1 MYINGIVNYLGAWE
15 ELNEKYP
22 EEYLD
27 IISALE
33 NIKFPKAKEGK
44 VPYDELREL
53 RLSWELLMED
63 RDWSIGRG
71 NRVVGQKKN
80 MTTVRLILGM
90 QQVITTWLFT
100 GSNLAIKND
109 FCEIPILILPM
120 EEVIEVWGERFP
132 RYTSLERVLSTLEE
146 LSPLSL
152 NYPFLVIG
160 ISEQEK
166 PLEIFNISS
175 DMEGHNE
182 NIVMNR
188 SIEFPP
194 EYYQA
199 GLGILSYFHKV
210 LKEKYPGVQATIR
223 IIQDGLVVKMI
234 VETKDGDKHIVEK
247 ALEEYDLI
255 LKGEIKPEE
264 YFGASMQIQ
273 MLELKSELRM
283 AQVRIESQKEL
294 LSVQQNQI
302 NVQQNQ
308 INVQQI
314 QNSTLVE
321 LISKGISKPALP
333 AIHVSPVITVETS
346 LSQQTIIHNELKDT
360 IEAIRDLKQVVDSP
374 ETVESLNE
382 IEEALSEAD
391 ANNIN
396 NSAGVSKLQSLI
408 ETVNNT
414 ESTISKSIATTTAG
428 IDLIKSLARNY
439 NKLAPWCGLPQI
451 PFIK

>member
-1 MYINGIVNYLGAWE
+1 MYINGIINYLGAWE
-15 ELNEKYP
+15 DLNENYP
-22 EEYLD
+22 EECFD

-33 NIKFPKAKEGK
+33 NVKFPKAQDGK
-44 VPYDELREL
+44 VPYDELREF
-53 RLSWELLMED
+53 RSSWQLLMEE
-63 RDWSIGRG
+63 RDWSTVRE

-80 MTTVRLILGM
+80 MTTVRLIIGI
-90 QQVITTWLFT
+90 QQNITTWLFT

-120 EEVIEVWGERFP
+120 EEVVEASGNMSFP
-132 RYTSLERVLSTLEE
+132 RFTSLEKILSTLKE

-152 NYPFLVIG
+152 NYPFLIIG

-166 PLEIFNISS
+166 PLEICNISS
-175 DMEGHNE
+175 DMEEYNE

-210 LKEKYPGVQATIR
+210 LKEKYPGTQATVR

-255 LKGEIKPEE
+255 LKGEIKPEQ
-264 YFGASMQIQ
+264 YFDASAQIHI
-273 MLELKSELRM
+273 LELKNELRM

-294 LSVQQNQI
+294 LAFQQAQI
-302 NVQQNQ
+302 KE
-308 INVQQI
+308 QQI
-314 QNSTLVE
+314 QTSTLVE
-321 LISKGISKPALP
+321 IISNGLTRPAVP

-346 LSQQTIIHNELKDT
+346 LNQQTIIHNELK
-360 IEAIRDLKQVVDSP
+360 EAIETIQNLKRVVDSP
-374 ETVESLNE
+374 ETIESLNE
-382 IEEALSEAD
+382 VEEALSEAD
-391 ANNIN
+391 VN
-396 NSAGVSKLQSLI
+396 NSAGVSKLQSFI
-408 ETVNNT
+408 ENVNNT
-414 ESTISKSIATTTAG
+414 ESAVSKSIATTKAG
-428 IDLIKSLARNY
+428 VELIKNLARNY
-439 NKLAPWCGLPQI
+439 NKLAPWCGLPKI
-451 PFIK
+451 PFME